1 MKSCCRTMKSSLRSD
16 EIRALPRTN
25 EIKSTHRRSDFIR
38 RRRISYREAV
48 FHPPVRVDFIEKST
62 CECKC
67 FFLGGPS
74 RARPP
79 AGGAVARESAPPEH
93 FLTRALRALRPAQK
107 KKTPFGVPAAG
118 DITYRLNIRSVTR
131 VYSVSL
137 PALLVYTVSLD
148 LSRSF

>member
-1 MKSCCRTMKSSLRSD
+1 MSVKFAARRQVKQRRCRREVFCLRQKVKQSVSRPNRPQALHLRSKLHCPKGNFTF
-16 EIRALPRTN
+16 RGA
-25 EIKSTHRRSDFIR
+25 KHF
-38 RRRISYREAV
+38 V
-48 FHPPVRVDFIEKST
+48 EKST

-107 KKTPFGVPAAG
+107 KKTPFGVFSSGGPSRARTL
-118 DITYRLNIRSVTR
+118 DRPVMSRL
-131 VYSVSL
+131 L
-137 PALLVYTVSLD
+137 
-148 LSRSF
+148 